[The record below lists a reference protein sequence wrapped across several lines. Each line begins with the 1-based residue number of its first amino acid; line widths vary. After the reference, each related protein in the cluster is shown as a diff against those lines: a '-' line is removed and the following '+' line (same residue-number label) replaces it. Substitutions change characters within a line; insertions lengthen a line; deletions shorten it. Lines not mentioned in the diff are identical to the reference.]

1 MRHTDVALTSFAAAV
16 LDGRDS
22 YFPANPSDDWA
33 GGVHLSAITGNLWF
47 NDDGKLSLQRIV

>member
-1 MRHTDVALTSFAAAV
+1 V

-47 NDDGKLSLQRIV
+47 NDDGKLSLQSIV